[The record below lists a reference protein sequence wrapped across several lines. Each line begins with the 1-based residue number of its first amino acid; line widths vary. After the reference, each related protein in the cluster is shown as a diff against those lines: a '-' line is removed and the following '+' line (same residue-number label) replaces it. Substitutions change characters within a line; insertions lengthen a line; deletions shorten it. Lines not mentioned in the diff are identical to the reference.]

1 MLITGGCLEHISNNL
16 PKLVVGGGLLPILPN
31 PSFFVRVMETVVV
44 SKLQSQFH
52 CSKISAVVRPSQRED
67 GHVLD
72 LYWPVC
78 ECGGDRDFA
87 PGVFAYVA

>member
-1 MLITGGCLEHISNNL
+1 M
-16 PKLVVGGGLLPILPN
+16 
-31 PSFFVRVMETVVV
+31 

-52 CSKISAVVRPSQRED
+52 CSKISAVVRPSQWED

-87 PGVFAYVA
+87 PGVFTYVA